1 MTHLA
6 PDEPASDPTGRLTP
20 ADRVTADRVPVERVG
35 GLVLAAGAG
44 RRYGGPKALV
54 RLDGR
59 LLVERAVQVARDGGC
74 EPVVAVLGA
83 AAPAIRARAELGD
96 AVTVQNPEWESGMGS
111 SLRAGL
117 TALRDSGAVA
127 AVVLLVDMPG
137 ITAEAVRRLVEI
149 AAPDALGMAGYGT
162 RRGHPVLLGRSHWS
176 GAAELAVGDVGA
188 RPYLRRHQAR
198 LSVVPCDD
206 VADDADLDVPPATVP

>member
-6 PDEPASDPTGRLTP
+6 PDEPRAHRQEPSGAGP
-20 ADRVTADRVPVERVG
+20 VTTERVA

-59 LLVERAVQVARDGGC
+59 LLVERAVQVARAGGC
-74 EPVVAVLGA
+74 GPVVAVLGA
-83 AAPAIRARAELGD
+83 AAPTVRSRAELGD
-96 AVTVQNPEWESGMGS
+96 AVPVENPEWATGMGS

-117 TALRDSGAVA
+117 AALRDSGAVA
-127 AVVLLVDMPG
+127 VVVLLVDMPG
-137 ITAEAVRRLVEI
+137 ITAEAVSRLVEI
-149 AAPDALGMAGYGT
+149 AEPDALGMAGYGA
-162 RRGHPVLLGRSHWS
+162 RRGHPVLLGRAHWP
-176 GAAELAVGDVGA
+176 GVAELAVGDVGA
-188 RPYLRRHQAR
+188 RRYLRRHEAR